1 MSTENFHM
9 MMSEG
14 IVPGHFIS
22 AGGIQ
27 VDPAKIKVIS
37 ATFLLLECRKRYVV
51 FLDMMDTIDDL

>member
-1 MSTENFHM
+1 MTTEKFHM

-14 IVPGHFIS
+14 IAPGNFIF

-27 VDPAKIKVIS
+27 VDPAKIKVIY
-37 ATFLLLECRKRYVV
+37 ATFLLLERRKRYVF

>member
-1 MSTENFHM
+1 M

-14 IVPGHFIS
+14 IILGHFIS

-37 ATFLLLECRKRYVV
+37 TTFLFLECRKRYVV